1 MKRLRIT
8 VEGKTYEVTV
18 ELPNE
23 AAGSAPVASAAVSA
37 PASSSPVSAAS
48 ALTAAGP
55 GVIVSPLGGNVV
67 AISVKVGQAV
77 KAGEQ
82 VATLEAMK
90 MNTAINAPAD
100 GKVAEVLVTVGTAVQ
115 EGQGLI
121 RIE

>member
-23 AAGSAPVASAAVSA
+23 TASSAPVASAGVTA
-37 PASSSPVSAAS
+37 PVSSSSVVSPAAS
-48 ALTAAGP
+48 AAGP
-55 GVIVSPLGGNVV
+55 GVVVSPLGGNLV
-67 AISVKVGQAV
+67 AINVKVGQEV

-82 VATLEAMK
+82 VAVLEAMK
-90 MNTAINAPAD
+90 MNTQINATSS
-100 GKVAEVLVTVGTAVQ
+100 GKVAEILVAVGTAVQ
-115 EGQGLI
+115 EGQALI

>member
-23 AAGSAPVASAAVSA
+23 GASSAPVASAAVS
-37 PASSSPVSAAS
+37 ASSSPVSAAS

-55 GVIVSPLGGNVV
+55 GIIVSPLGGNVV
-67 AISVKVGQAV
+67 GINVKVGQAV

-90 MNTAINAPAD
+90 MNTFINAPAD

>member
-23 AAGSAPVASAAVSA
+23 AASSAPVGSAAVSA
-37 PASSSPVSAAS
+37 PASSSVSAAS

-55 GVIVSPLGGNVV
+55 GVIASPLGGNIVG
-67 AISVKVGQAV
+67 INVKVGQEV

-82 VATLEAMK
+82 VAVLEAMK
-90 MNTAINAPAD
+90 MNTSINAPAD

>member
-37 PASSSPVSAAS
+37 PASSPVSAAS

-67 AISVKVGQAV
+67 GINVKVGQEV

-90 MNTAINAPAD
+90 MNTFINAPAD

>member
-37 PASSSPVSAAS
+37 PASSPVYAAS

-67 AISVKVGQAV
+67 GINVKVGQEV

-90 MNTAINAPAD
+90 MNTFINAPAD

>member
-1 MKRLRIT
+1 MSKRLRIT

-18 ELPNE
+18 ELPDE
-23 AAGSAPVASAAVSA
+23 GAAPVASAAVAAPVSSA
-37 PASSSPVSAAS
+37 SPVSAAS
-48 ALTAAGP
+48 AAAAGP
-55 GVIVSPLGGNVV
+55 GVITSPLGGNVV
-67 AISVKVGQAV
+67 AINVQVGQAV

-90 MNTAINAPAD
+90 MNTFINAPAD

-115 EGQGLI
+115 EGQPLI

>member
-23 AAGSAPVASAAVSA
+23 TAGSASVASAAVAA
-37 PASSSPVSAAS
+37 PASTSVSSS

-55 GVIVSPLGGNVV
+55 GVIASPLGGNVV
-67 AISVKVGQAV
+67 GVNVTVGQEV
-77 KAGEQ
+77 KEGDQ
-82 VATLEAMK
+82 LVILEAMK
-90 MNTAINAPAD
+90 MNTYINATCA
-100 GKVAEVLVTVGTAVQ
+100 GKVAEVLVAVGTAVQ
-115 EGQGLI
+115 EGQALV

>member
-18 ELPNE
+18 ELPTE
-23 AAGSAPVASAAVSA
+23 TAASASVASAGVTAPAVSA
-37 PASSSPVSAAS
+37 APVSATS
-48 ALTAAGP
+48 AAAGP
-55 GVIVSPLGGNVV
+55 GVVVSPLGGNLVG
-67 AISVKVGQAV
+67 INVKVGQAV

-82 VATLEAMK
+82 LATLEAMK
-90 MNTAINAPAD
+90 MNTYINAPAD
-100 GKVAEVLVTVGTAVQ
+100 GKVAEILVEVGTAVQ

>member
-23 AAGSAPVASAAVSA
+23 TAAAPVASAGVSA
-37 PASSSPVSAAS
+37 PASSPAPVSASS
-48 ALTAAGP
+48 AAAAGP
-55 GVIVSPLGGNVV
+55 GVVTSPLGGNLVG
-67 AISVKVGQAV
+67 INVKVGQEV

-82 VATLEAMK
+82 LAVLEAMK
-90 MNTAINAPAD
+90 MNTYINAPAD
-100 GKVAEVLVTVGTAVQ
+100 GKVAEILATVGTAVQ
-115 EGQGLI
+115 EGQPLI

>member
-23 AAGSAPVASAAVSA
+23 TASAAPVASAGVSA
-37 PASSSPVSAAS
+37 PASSPVSASS
-48 ALTAAGP
+48 AISPAGP
-55 GVIVSPLGGNVV
+55 GVITSPLGGNLVG
-67 AISVKVGQAV
+67 ISVKVGQEV
-77 KAGEQ
+77 KAGDQ
-82 VATLEAMK
+82 LATLEAMK
-90 MNTAINAPAD
+90 MNTYINATSD
-100 GKVAEVLVTVGTAVQ
+100 GKVAEILVEVGTAVQ

>member
-23 AAGSAPVASAAVSA
+23 TAASAPIASAGVTA
-37 PASSSPVSAAS
+37 PASSPVSASS
-48 ALTAAGP
+48 AISAAGP
-55 GVIVSPLGGNVV
+55 GVVVSPLGGNLVG
-67 AISVKVGQAV
+67 ISVKVGQEV

-82 VATLEAMK
+82 LAVLEAMK
-90 MNTAINAPAD
+90 MNTYINAPAD
-100 GKVAEVLVTVGTAVQ
+100 GKVAEILVEVGTAVQ

>member
-1 MKRLRIT
+1 MKKLRIS

-18 ELPNE
+18 ELPE
-23 AAGSAPVASAAVSA
+23 QAAVPVASAGVSA
-37 PASSSPVSAAS
+37 APAPVSAAS
-48 ALTAAGP
+48 TAAPAGP

-67 AISVKVGQAV
+67 ALNVKVGQAV

-90 MNTAINAPAD
+90 MNTFINAPAD
-100 GKVAEVLVTVGTAVQ
+100 GKVAEIMVTVGTAVQ
-115 EGQGLI
+115 EGQGLM